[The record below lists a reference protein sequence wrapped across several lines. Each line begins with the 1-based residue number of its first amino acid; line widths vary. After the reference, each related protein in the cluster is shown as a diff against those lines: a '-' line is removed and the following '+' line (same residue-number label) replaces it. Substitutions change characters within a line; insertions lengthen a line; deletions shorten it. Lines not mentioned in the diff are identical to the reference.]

1 MASVESMHVSQDLK
15 WSGLEIIR
23 FTMAEVVYLLHTH
36 MSPFVAHEA
45 RRCWLQRRR
54 HLGFFDS
61 LLYCRAGAAEE
72 KILDAHCCGMTCVVC
87 LSLEGN
93 RGSQFGRCV
102 VSMNG

>member
-1 MASVESMHVSQDLK
+1 MHVSQDLK

-23 FTMAEVVYLLHTH
+23 ITMAEVIYLLHTH

-61 LLYCRAGAAEE
+61 LLYCCAGAAEG
-72 KILDAHCCGMTCVVC
+72 KILDAHCCDMTCLVC

-93 RGSQFGRCV
+93 RESQFGRRV